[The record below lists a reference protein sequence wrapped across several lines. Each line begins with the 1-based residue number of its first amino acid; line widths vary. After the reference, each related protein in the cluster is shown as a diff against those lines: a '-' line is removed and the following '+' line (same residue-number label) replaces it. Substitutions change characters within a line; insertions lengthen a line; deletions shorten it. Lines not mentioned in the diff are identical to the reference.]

1 MTLPK
6 LWRFASD
13 WYGGYLQ
20 GPWRR
25 RSADEVRALFERNG
39 LTGQFRDDAAP

>member
-20 GPWRR
+20 GPWWR

-39 LTGQFRDDAAP
+39 LTGQFRDVAAP